1 MANRVAPAV
10 VIPDKAAF
18 KASEVCELTEIQ
30 PYVLR
35 TWETEFPELG
45 VSRTPGGPRVY
56 RKTDVEQVLEIKRLV
71 LGEGLTLAGV
81 RRRFENGGVTPTPVP
96 RPSDE
101 DRALLKEVIG
111 PDLKA
116 RITRLKEGLRGILTM
131 LAHDPPPAGE
141 FALEAPAAPAAAASA
156 GPARRS
162 PRRKA

>member
-1 MANRVAPAV
+1 MPTPGAAAAV
-10 VIPDKAAF
+10 VIPDRPAF
-18 KASEVCELTEIQ
+18 KASEVCDLAQIQ

-56 RKTDVEQVLEIKRLV
+56 RKADVEQVLEIKRLV

-96 RPSDE
+96 KPSAA
-101 DRALLKEVIG
+101 DRTPLRDGLG

-116 RITRLKEGLRGILTM
+116 RLGRLQEGLRGILAM
-131 LAHDPPPAGE
+131 VSREPALSRE
-141 FALEAPAAPAAAASA
+141 FALESPAAQSPAAAPS
-156 GPARRS
+156 RRPS
-162 PRRKA
+162 RRKE